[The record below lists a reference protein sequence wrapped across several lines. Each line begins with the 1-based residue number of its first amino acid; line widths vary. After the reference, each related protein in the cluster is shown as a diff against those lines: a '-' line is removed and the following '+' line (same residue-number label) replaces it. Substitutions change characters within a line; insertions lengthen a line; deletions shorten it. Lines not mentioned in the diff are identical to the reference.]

1 MGLGSRIPQLIR
13 LLRYAKRMYI
23 AVSHHVFLVNCELGC
38 EQGRIVVS
46 YLLLLLLLLSSDAT
60 YCHFFCFWQDIR

>member
-1 MGLGSRIPQLIR
+1 MRLGSRISQLIR

-23 AVSHHVFLVNCELGC
+23 AVSHPVFLVNCELGC

-46 YLLLLLLLLSSDAT
+46 NLLLLSSGAT
-60 YCHFFCFWQDIR
+60 LCHFFLVLD

>member
-1 MGLGSRIPQLIR
+1 MGLESWISQLIR

-23 AVSHHVFLVNCELGC
+23 AVSHPIFLVNCELGC

-46 YLLLLLLLLSSDAT
+46 YLLLLLLSSIAV
-60 YCHFFCFWQDIR
+60 